1 MKIERV
7 ELVNFRQYFG
17 NQRLQFSKQEDC
29 NVTVV
34 HGVNGAGKTSLFLA
48 LNWCLYGE
56 GVDNI
61 GQIISKEAVSR
72 ARSGGIIETRVDVTF
87 LHDGKRYAASRKLTG
102 QKQSNLTILEARSAS
117 EFVLL
122 RTPPSGVME
131 RVANPIGM
139 MNTILPANV
148 RTYFFF
154 DGEKIDNFARPE
166 QADEVKSAIYQVLD
180 LDTLTRA
187 MRHLEAAAR
196 EYRAQLK
203 HISTGELQSLV
214 EEDEQARA
222 RETELLERR
231 EKLKREHGEIQRHL
245 EDVNKRL
252 RDFDSVQELQQR
264 YDQFTQE
271 IEFAQQRFE
280 EAIRAIRTTVSGMYI
295 RFAAEPIHAA
305 MAFLEEKRQR
315 GEIPSNI
322 REQFIQDLLARQIC
336 ICGRPFSEHEE
347 AHAHLVQLLRNATP
361 TSLEDDIIDTAG
373 RLRGLVDAGEKQRT
387 ELDTRMSDKV
397 NWQERINHLIAQR
410 DDVQRQMRGADEQEV
425 RQLSRQ
431 REEYTADLESNRVE
445 QGRTELEL
453 EQVRTRSKELERQ
466 IEQAKKSDKRARLL
480 SRKVELAQKAADKIT
495 EVYSTF
501 AANKRVEIE
510 EETRRIFHSLAWKGE
525 HFQDVRL
532 TDEYQL
538 EVIDRYGLPARPE
551 LSAGERQ
558 VLSLSFI
565 TAMAMVA
572 QREAPLIMDT
582 PFGRL
587 SSAHR
592 EAIALNLPLLAPQL
606 VLFVTDEELR
616 DKALENLMPRI
627 GAEYRLNFDQHTS
640 CTTIEELS

>member
-1 MKIERV
+1 MRIERV
-7 ELVNFRQYFG
+7 DLFNFRQYFG
-17 NQRLQFSKQEDC
+17 NQRLKFSRHDEQ
-29 NVTVV
+29 NVTII

-72 ARSGGIIETRVDVTF
+72 AQRAEIVETKVDVTF
-87 LHDGKRYAASRKLTG
+87 HHGGKRYTASRKLVG
-102 QKQSNLTILEARSAS
+102 QKQQNGKILEAKTTA
-117 EFVLL
+117 EFVLM

-131 RVANPIGM
+131 RVDNPIGT

-166 QADEVKSAIYQVLD
+166 QAAEVEKAIYQVLD
-180 LDTLTRA
+180 LETLTRA
-187 MRHLEAAAR
+187 MRHLETAAQDLR
-196 EYRAQLK
+196 GQLK
-203 HISTGELQSLV
+203 QISTGELQKLV
-214 EEDEQARA
+214 EEDELSRTRDTQ
-222 RETELLERR
+222 LHERR
-231 EKLKREHGEIQRHL
+231 DSLKREHSEIQRHL
-245 EDVNKRL
+245 DEINKRL
-252 RDFDSVQELQQR
+252 RDFESVQELQKL
-264 YDQFTQE
+264 YDQYTQD
-271 IEFAQQRFE
+271 IEFAQQGLE
-280 EAIRAIRTTVSGMYI
+280 KTIRAIRDNVSTGYV
-295 RFAAEPIHAA
+295 RFASQSIDAA
-305 MAFLEEKRQR
+305 LAILEEKRQR

-336 ICGRPFSEHEE
+336 ICGRPFIEHDDSFN
-347 AHAHLVQLLRNATP
+347 HLMHLLETATP
-361 TSLEDDIIDTAG
+361 TSLEDDIMDTSG
-373 RLRGLVDAGEKQRT
+373 RLRGL
-387 ELDTRMSDKV
+387 LDTGNKQHAELNTRMAEQVD
-397 NWQERINHLIAQR
+397 WQNRITSLTAQR
-410 DDVQRQMRGADEQEV
+410 DDVHRQMKGTNEDEIRG
-425 RQLSRQ
+425 LTRQ
-431 REEYTADLESNRVE
+431 REEFADDLSANLVEQGRVEADLES
-445 QGRTELEL
+445 L
-453 EQVRTRSKELERQ
+453 RTRIKELERQ

-480 SRKVELAQKAADKIT
+480 SRKVELAQKAADKIDD
-495 EVYSTF
+495 VRGTF
-501 AANKRVEIE
+501 AIKKRMEIE
-510 EETRRIFHSLAWKGE
+510 QETRRIFHLLAWKGE

-532 TDEYQL
+532 TDDYQL

-592 EAIALNLPLLAPQL
+592 EAITFNLPILAPQL

-616 DKALENLMPRI
+616 DKALENLKPRI
-627 GAEYRLNFDQHTS
+627 GTEYRLRFDAGTS
-640 CTTIEELS
+640 CTTIEEMN